1 MIMEIERIV
10 THTDFDGVVSAA
22 LCSLGLSC
30 DRFVF
35 TGPVSVSKA
44 QVPIGSVDVV
54 CDLPYPLECGMWF
67 DHHPGNL
74 EAVRLRGIDPATI
87 PGRFD
92 AQPSCA
98 RVVFDYFMKAGI
110 ALPAHMEGTVAEA
123 DMIDSFAYTSVE
135 EWRRET
141 PGKLVDMGLKARADS
156 YGDQLEFLDRLVLLV
171 RDLPLGEIARDPEVA
186 ARIEAFRAD
195 EEKTMRLIEGAVSF
209 LPEDA
214 DRELIVMDFSH
225 HNRQPRIQRNL
236 AYLIRPDA
244 LGALTINSRF
254 TGGRK
259 TNGLSF
265 TLSLSMNLT
274 GRDHGKDAGEIM
286 RSLDLGDGHAGAAA
300 GAIDCASKQE
310 MLRAKE
316 RILSEIWR
324 MWREMPAGR
333 KD

>member
-1 MIMEIERIV
+1 MEITRIV

-22 LCSLGLSC
+22 LCSLGLGC
-30 DRFVF
+30 GEVVF
-35 TGPVSVSKA
+35 TGPVSVTKA
-44 QVPIGSVDVV
+44 EIPIGRGDAV

-74 EAVRLRGIDPATI
+74 EAVRLRGIDPDSI

-92 AQPSCA
+92 EKPSCA
-98 RVVFDYFMKAGI
+98 RVVLDHFTAAGL
-110 ALPAHMEGTVAEA
+110 AVAGHLVETVAEA
-123 DMIDSFAYTSVE
+123 DTIDSFAYTSVE

-141 PGKLVDMGLKARADS
+141 PGKLVDMGLKAKAESFAGQIRF
-156 YGDQLEFLDRLVLLV
+156 LERLVFLV
-171 RDLPLGEIARDPEVA
+171 RDLPLDEIARDGEVA
-186 ARIEAFRAD
+186 SRIESFRDD
-195 EEKTMRLIEGAVSF
+195 ERKMMKLVSDAVSF
-209 LPEDA
+209 LPGDA
-214 DRELIVMDFSH
+214 GHELVVMDFSR

-236 AYLIRPDA
+236 AYLLHPGA

-254 TGGRK
+254 AGGRK

-316 RILSEIWR
+316 RILAEIWR
-324 MWREMPAGR
+324 MWSAMPADGGG
-333 KD
+333 

>member
-1 MIMEIERIV
+1 MTVEIERIV

-22 LCSLGLSC
+22 VCSLGLSC
-30 DRFVF
+30 EKFVF
-35 TGPVSVSKA
+35 AGPVSVA
-44 QVPIGSVDVV
+44 RAEIPIGPADAV

-74 EAVRLRGIDPATI
+74 EAVRLRGIDPGTI

-92 AQPSCA
+92 AKPSCA
-98 RVVFDYFMKAGI
+98 RVVFDHFSGAGLAMPGHL
-110 ALPAHMEGTVAEA
+110 ALTVAEA
-123 DMIDSFAYTSVE
+123 DTIDSFAYTSVE

-141 PGKLVDMGLKARADS
+141 QGKLVDMGLKAKADS
-156 YGDQLEFLDRLVLLV
+156 FGDQIRFLGRLVLLV
-171 RDLPLGEIARDPEVA
+171 RDLPLDEIARDPEVA
-186 ARIEAFRAD
+186 GRIESFRSD
-195 EEKTMRLIEGAVSF
+195 EARMMKLIEGAVSF
-209 LPEDA
+209 LPGDA
-214 DRELIVMDFSH
+214 AHELVVMDFSH

-236 AYLIRPDA
+236 AYLLHPGA
-244 LGALTINSRF
+244 LGALTINSSF
-254 TGGRK
+254 AGGRK

-300 GAIDCASKQE
+300 GRVDCSSKQE

-316 RILSEIWR
+316 RILAEIWR
-324 MWREMPAGR
+324 MWSEMPVGGGG
-333 KD
+333 

>member
-1 MIMEIERIV
+1 MTMAIERIV

-22 LCSLGLSC
+22 VCSLGLSC
-30 DRFVF
+30 ERFAF
-35 TGPVSVSKA
+35 TGPVSVGKA
-44 QVPIGSVDVV
+44 EMPIGTGDAV
-54 CDLPYPLECGMWF
+54 CDLPYPLECSMWF

-98 RVVFDYFMKAGI
+98 RVVLDHFTAAGL
-110 ALPAHMEGTVAEA
+110 AVPEHLARSVAEA

-156 YGDQLEFLDRLVLLV
+156 YGDQLKFLERLVLLV
-171 RDLPLGEIARDPEVA
+171 RDMQLEEIAHDAEVA
-186 ARIEAFRAD
+186 GRIESFRAD
-195 EEKTMRLIEGAVSF
+195 EERMMKLIEGAVSF
-209 LPEDA
+209 LPEDTA
-214 DRELIVMDFSH
+214 HELIVMDFSP
-225 HNRQPRIQRNL
+225 HNRQPRVQRNL
-236 AYLIRPDA
+236 AYLLHPGA

-254 TGGRK
+254 MGGRK

-286 RSLDLGDGHAGAAA
+286 RTLDLGDGHAGAAA

-316 RILSEIWR
+316 RILSGIWR
-324 MWREMPAGR
+324 MWSAMPAGGA
-333 KD
+333 

>member
-1 MIMEIERIV
+1 MEIDRIV

-22 LCSLGLSC
+22 LCSVGLSC
-30 DRFVF
+30 GEF
-35 TGPVSVSKA
+35 TFAGPVSVTKA
-44 QVPIGSVDVV
+44 EIPIGRGDAV
-54 CDLPYPLECGMWF
+54 CDLPYPLECSMWF

-74 EAVRLRGIDPATI
+74 EAVRLRGIDPSTI

-98 RVVFDYFMKAGI
+98 RVVLDHFTAAGI
-110 ALPAHMEGTVAEA
+110 SVPGHLVASVAEA
-123 DMIDSFAYTSVE
+123 DTIDSFAYTSVE

-156 YGDQLEFLDRLVLLV
+156 YRDQLRFLERLVLLV
-171 RDLPLGEIARDPEVA
+171 RDGPLDEIARDAEVA
-186 ARIEAFRAD
+186 ARIESFRAD
-195 EEKTMRLIEGAVSF
+195 EERMLKLIGDAVSF
-209 LPEDA
+209 LPEDTR
-214 DRELIVMDFSH
+214 RELIVMDFSP
-225 HNRQPRIQRNL
+225 HNRQPRVQRNL
-236 AYLIRPDA
+236 AYLLHPQA

-254 TGGRK
+254 VGGRK

-274 GRDHGKDAGEIM
+274 GREHGKDAGEIM

-300 GAIDCASKQE
+300 GLIDCASKQE

-316 RILSEIWR
+316 RILSGIWR
-324 MWREMPAGR
+324 MWSAMPAGG
-333 KD
+333 

>member
-1 MIMEIERIV
+1 MEITRIV

-22 LCSLGLSC
+22 LCSLGLSS
-30 DRFVF
+30 DAFAF
-35 TGPVSVSKA
+35 TGPVSVTKA
-44 QVPIGSVDVV
+44 EIPIGPGDAV

-98 RVVFDYFMKAGI
+98 RVVLDHFAAAGLI
-110 ALPAHMEGTVAEA
+110 VPEHLRETVAEA
-123 DMIDSFAYTSVE
+123 DVIDSFAYTSVE

-141 PGKLVDMGLKARADS
+141 PGKLVDMGLKATADS
-156 YGDQLEFLDRLVLLV
+156 YRDQLRFLDRLVRLV
-171 RDLPLGEIARDPEVA
+171 RDLPLEDIARDGEVA
-186 ARIEAFRAD
+186 ARIESFRAD
-195 EEKTMRLIEGAVSF
+195 ERKMMKLVEEAVSF
-209 LPEDA
+209 LPGDT
-214 DRELIVMDFSH
+214 DHELVVMDFSH

-236 AYLIRPDA
+236 AYLLHPGA
-244 LGALTINSRF
+244 LGALTVNSRF
-254 TGGRK
+254 AGGRK

-310 MLRAKE
+310 MLREKE
-316 RILSEIWR
+316 RILSQIWR
-324 MWREMPAGR
+324 MWRGMPADR
-333 KD
+333 S